1 MKISVL
7 TVARNSAATIRYTL
21 DSFFSQD
28 HADKELVII
37 DGASTDAT
45 LSIVR
50 RYPQDQ
56 IRFLSEP
63 DKGMYDALN
72 KGLRLYS
79 GDAVGVLNS
88 DDTYRDQTV
97 LSRIAESLQNADVV
111 HGHLDFVASHE
122 TKTAVR
128 RWRAEPRPA
137 AGFRSGWMPAHPT
150 FYVKRDVAEKV
161 GAFDLSLKTAADY
174 DWMLRT
180 IDIHGYQP
188 ALIDHVM
195 IDMLR
200 GGRSTASLAAHFRHN
215 WEALRARR
223 RWLGSGLID
232 YTLIAKPARKLGQFA
247 RSSAEKTRREKRTF
261 HA

>member
-7 TVARNSAATIRYTL
+7 TVTRNSAATIRHTL
-21 DSFFSQD
+21 DSFFAQD
-28 HADKELVII
+28 YANKELVVI
-37 DGASTDAT
+37 DGASIDDT

-50 RYPQDQ
+50 RYPEDQ

-97 LSRIAESLQNADVV
+97 LSRIAEGLQDADIV
-111 HGHLDFVASHE
+111 HGHLDFVANHA
-122 TKTAVR
+122 TKKVVR
-128 RWRAEPRPA
+128 RWRAEARPET
-137 AGFRSGWMPAHPT
+137 GFRSGWMPAHPT
-150 FYVKRDVAEKV
+150 FYVIRGVAEKV
-161 GAFDLSLKTAADY
+161 GAFDLSLPTAADY
-174 DWMLRT
+174 DWMLRA

-188 ALIDHVM
+188 ALIDQVM
-195 IDMLR
+195 IDMLK
-200 GGRSTASLAAHFRHN
+200 GGRSTVNLSAHLKHN

-223 RWLGSGLID
+223 RWVGSGFID
-232 YTLIAKPARKLGQFA
+232 YALIAKPARKIGQFA
-247 RSSAEKTRREKRTF
+247 RPRIGKTSPSKRPL
-261 HA
+261 HG